1 MENKNGKLDIE
12 NKKNKISVKK
22 KIEEGE
28 LS

>member
-1 MENKNGKLDIE
+1 MENKNGKLDNE

-22 KIEEGE
+22 KIEERE

>member
-22 KIEEGE
+22 KIEERE